1 MKTIKGFFFLA
12 ALAIAT
18 ACNQPAKQEDT
29 AKADSTAT
37 AAAKPAETQVA
48 ADTTNTSDVLKA
60 YIALK
65 DQFVKSDIAGI
76 KTAATDLEGKL
87 SGIKGCTET
96 ATVAHQITTAAD
108 IKAQRDAFLVLSKDV
123 IALVKGANLKSAPI
137 YVDFC
142 PMADGGKGGYWLSS
156 TKPIVNPYFPEHM
169 KECGTVKE
177 QIN

>member
-1 MKTIKGFFFLA
+1 MKIIRGFCFLA
-12 ALAIAT
+12 ALAVAA
-18 ACNQPAKQEDT
+18 ACNQPAKQQDT
-29 AKADSTAT
+29 AKTDTTAI
-37 AAAKPAETQVA
+37 KPAEAQVA
-48 ADTTNTSDVLKA
+48 DTGNTSDVFKA

-65 DQFVKSDIAGI
+65 DEFIKSDPAGI
-76 KTAATDLEGKL
+76 KTAATALEGKL
-87 SGIKGCTET
+87 SGIKGCSET
-96 ATVAHQITTAAD
+96 AAVAHQISNAAD
-108 IKAQRDAFLVLSKDV
+108 IKAQREAFLVLSKDV
-123 IALVKGANLKSAPI
+123 IALVKGAKFKSAPI

>member
-1 MKTIKGFFFLA
+1 MKTIKEFCFLA
-12 ALAIAT
+12 VLAVAA
-18 ACNQPAKQEDT
+18 ACNQTAKQQET
-29 AKADSTAT
+29 AKTDTT

-48 ADTTNTSDVLKA
+48 ADTSNTRDVLKA

-65 DQFVKSDIAGI
+65 DEFIKSDVAGI
-76 KTAATDLEGKL
+76 KTAATDLEAKL

-96 ATVAHQITTAAD
+96 ATVANQITTATD
-108 IKAQRDAFLVLSKDV
+108 IKVQRDAFLVLSKDV
-123 IALVKGANLKSAPI
+123 IALVKGAKLKSAPI